1 MNYFRGFVEED
12 FRKVVLL
19 IDEAVEIAREVKN
32 KTKKLKDY
40 NEYLLNDGETLKK
53 CAELKSRVN
62 EFASKFPMPGHD
74 NY

>member
-1 MNYFRGFVEED
+1 MEED
-12 FRKVVLL
+12 FKKVVLL
-19 IDEAVEIAREVKN
+19 IDEAVEIARDVKS

-40 NEYLLNDGETLKK
+40 NEFLLNDEKTLEK
-53 CAELKSRVN
+53 CANLKSRVN